1 MPAANTWI
9 SAEEV
14 ALVAFLHDNRAEAGD
29 GGSFKKSTFQRA
41 AQYIASF
48 RGNGQAKD
56 VKSCQNKWTALRKI
70 YRVIQAIKEVSGW
83 HWDDETG
90 ASITPATSS
99 SWDDYVR
106 KHPAAKPFRNKG
118 WVHLHKVADIMPSTI
133 SGSNVYHPT
142 GTHAPALAAES
153 NPSELSPAQSV
164 PPSPTGPQVMSMAES
179 DNGGSDD
186 ELPQVASAFQ
196 KRARP
201 ASPARPAAKRSRKSG
216 ADALNDLSLSLSDF
230 GTKISSVH
238 ILSGCPLIN
247 SSTHAAPV
255 NLDVW

>member
-1 MPAANTWI
+1 
-9 SAEEV
+9 
-14 ALVAFLHDNRAEAGD
+14 VAFLHDNRAEAGD

-56 VKSCQNKWTALRKI
+56 VKSCQNKWTAVCLFSFCRHLLIQFQLFKLRKI
-70 YRVIQAIKEVSGW
+70 YCVIQAIKEVSGW
-83 HWDDETG
+83 HW
-90 ASITPATSS
+90 A
-99 SWDDYVR
+99 WDDYVR
-106 KHPAAKPFRNKG
+106 KHPAAKPFQNKG

-164 PPSPTGPQVMSMAES
+164 PPSPTGPQVMAMAES

-186 ELPQVASAFQ
+186 KVCNLYIGFLSILIEL
-196 KRARP
+196 
-201 ASPARPAAKRSRKSG
+201 
-216 ADALNDLSLSLSDF
+216 
-230 GTKISSVH
+230 
-238 ILSGCPLIN
+238 
-247 SSTHAAPV
+247 AAPSCFRFSKACSPCFSSSSSCKT
-255 NLDVW
+255 